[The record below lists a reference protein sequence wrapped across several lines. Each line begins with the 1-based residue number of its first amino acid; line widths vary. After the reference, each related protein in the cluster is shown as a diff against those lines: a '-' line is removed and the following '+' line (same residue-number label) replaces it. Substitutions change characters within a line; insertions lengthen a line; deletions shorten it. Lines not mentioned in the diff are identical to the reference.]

1 MFLPAFS
8 SKIERLVLI
17 VILILSSNTI
27 CPQGLIPIY
36 IEKTQKAEAL
46 AAEGNYADAHLLYK
60 EALDIA
66 VRDGDTRQQAL
77 FNDHIGRC
85 LSMEGRDIEALQ
97 YFKVSADLASGVSD
111 STLLGTALNH
121 MGVSFE
127 YSGHID
133 SAFHFF
139 QKALRIREALDDRA
153 GIAESY
159 RNIAQVLRVLGRL
172 PEARRYCRLAIGLT
186 DETTPFKT
194 IANIYNETAYL
205 YELDNILDSASLFYN
220 KLISVSSENDYY
232 QGISVGY
239 SNLASVFEREGNF
252 PEALRLKQIG
262 LKIHKKHN
270 DTYGAISSYRGIAD
284 CYLNMNKFDNAIIY
298 LDSAALSCD
307 STWLGDLQGIEN
319 SRYLAYRG
327 TGNYRKA
334 LTHFEASAV
343 LKDSLFNETKRKNIA
358 DILTRYETEKKEQQ
372 IELLNTANEIR
383 ASKIRSQ
390 RLIIFVILLLTI
402 AGAVISFQIIKSK
415 NERITRM
422 VLEMRNYMLMLKNDR
437 SSANTHML
445 SENEKIP
452 SLMDQFSF
460 TRREAEIMNLILEGM
475 TNEEI
480 AEKVF
485 VSQNTIKFHIKNIY
499 LKLDVKNRVQALRK
513 TSSEEYPANK

>member
-1 MFLPAFS
+1 MT
-8 SKIERLVLI
+8 K
-17 VILILSSNTI
+17 
-27 CPQGLIPIY
+27 
-36 IEKTQKAEAL
+36 KAEAL
-46 AAEGNYADAHLLYK
+46 SAEGQYTTARILYK

-66 VRDGDTRQQAL
+66 VKDNDTRQQAL
-77 FNDHIGRC
+77 FHDRIGRC

-97 YFKVSADLASGVSD
+97 YFKVSADLASGVPD
-111 STLLGTALNH
+111 SALLGTALNH

-139 QKALRIREALDDRA
+139 QKALRIREALDDHA
-153 GIAESY
+153 AMAESY

-172 PEARRYCRLAIGLT
+172 PEARRYCRLALSLT

-205 YELDNILDSASLFYN
+205 YELDNFLDSASLFYN
-220 KLISVSSENDYY
+220 KLISISSENDYY

-239 SNLASVFEREGNF
+239 SNLASVFEREGDF
-252 PEALRLKQIG
+252 PEALRLKQTG
-262 LKIHKKHN
+262 LKIHKQYN
-270 DTYGAISSYRGIAD
+270 DAYGTMTSYRGIAD
-284 CYLNMNKFDNAIIY
+284 CYLNMNKFDSALIY

-358 DILTRYETEKKEQQ
+358 EILTRYETEKKQQQ

-383 ASKIRSQ
+383 AAKIRSQ
-390 RLIIFVILLLTI
+390 RLVIFVILLLTI
-402 AGAVISFQIIKSK
+402 AGAVISFQVIKNK

-422 VLEMRNYMLMLKNDR
+422 VLEMRNYMLMLKNTR
-437 SSANTHML
+437 SSANYHMH
-445 SENEKIP
+445 SGNERIQ

-485 VSQNTIKFHIKNIY
+485 VSQNTVKFHIKNIY

-513 TSSEEYPANK
+513 TAPEEYPADN